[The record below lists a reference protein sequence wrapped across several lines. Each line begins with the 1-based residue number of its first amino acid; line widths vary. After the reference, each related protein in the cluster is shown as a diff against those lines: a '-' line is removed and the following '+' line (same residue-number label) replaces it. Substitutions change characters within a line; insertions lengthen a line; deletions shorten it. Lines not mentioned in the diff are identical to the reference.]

1 MGFNSGFKGL
11 NYNNMEDVR
20 ISEVGAI
27 LAAVS
32 KCGDQRH
39 QNNLHKHRNY
49 SATSFATNHT
59 DIVPVIEPGPP
70 R

>member
-1 MGFNSGFKGL
+1 MV
-11 NYNNMEDVR
+11 DVR

-39 QNNLHKHRNY
+39 QNILRNCRNC

-59 DIVPVIEPGPP
+59 YRVFHDF
-70 R
+70 RA

>member
-1 MGFNSGFKGL
+1 MA
-11 NYNNMEDVR
+11 DVR

-32 KCGDQRH
+32 KCGDHRH
-39 QNNLHKHRNY
+39 QNTLRNHRNCT
-49 SATSFATNHT
+49 ATSFATNHT
-59 DIVPVIEPGPP
+59 DIMPVIEPGPP

>member
-1 MGFNSGFKGL
+1 MITL
-11 NYNNMEDVR
+11 NYNNMADVR

-27 LAAVS
+27 LAAAS
-32 KCGDQRH
+32 KCGDHGH
-39 QNNLHKHRNY
+39 QNNLNKHRNC
-49 SATSFATNHT
+49 SAISFATNHT